1 MAQYSFLTQRI
12 PAQIGLTIFLIVS
25 LLFLIFFF
33 WNLQRTQ
40 SEILSLEIYQP
51 LSIKKAPFLGIG
63 DPLKEKI
70 KISAKDNFLDFER
83 ESFWLDEDFSKIRNL
98 GQDFKKREMDSFKS
112 SLSKEN
118 LEVSNLEIEI
128 DEKQA
133 KTVLSC
139 QIKGKGIEKN
149 SYDFNWLLKNFPFDF
164 SKFQK
169 QERKLIFFGKL
180 KETDVEIYIEFQFP
194 IEVSETKVWQK

>member
-1 MAQYSFLTQRI
+1 MAQYSFLTEKI
-12 PAQIGLTIFLIVS
+12 PPQIGLTIFLIIAI
-25 LLFLIFFF
+25 LFLIFFF
-33 WNLQRTQ
+33 WNLQNTQ
-40 SEILSLEIYQP
+40 REILSLEIYQP
-51 LSIKKAPFLGIG
+51 LSLKKKPFLGIG

-70 KISAKDNFLDFER
+70 KISAKDNFLDLER
-83 ESFWLDEDFSKIRNL
+83 ESFWLEEDFSRIKNL
-98 GQDFKKREMDSFKS
+98 GQNFKKSEMDSFKT

-149 SYDFNWLLKNFPFDF
+149 SYDFSWLLKNFPFDF
-164 SKFQK
+164 SEFQK
-169 QERKLIFFGKL
+169 QERELSFIGKV
-180 KETDVEIYIEFQFP
+180 KETDIEIYIDFQFP

>member
-12 PAQIGLTIFLIVS
+12 PPQIGLTIFLILS
-25 LLFLIFFF
+25 LIFLIFFF
-33 WNLQRTQ
+33 WNLQKTQ

-63 DPLKEKI
+63 NPFKEKI
-70 KISAKDNFLDFER
+70 EVSAKDNFLDFER
-83 ESFWLDEDFSKIRNL
+83 ESFWFEEDFSKIKNL
-98 GQDFKKREMDSFKS
+98 GEDFKKREMDSFKS
-112 SLSKEN
+112 NLSKEN

-128 DEKQA
+128 DESKS

-139 QIKGKGIEKN
+139 QIKGKGIGKN
-149 SYDFNWLLKNFPFDF
+149 SYEFSWLLKNFPFDF

-169 QERKLIFFGKL
+169 QERKLSFVGRV
-180 KETDVEIYIEFQFP
+180 KETDVEIYIDFQFP
-194 IEVSETKVWQK
+194 FEVSETKVWQK